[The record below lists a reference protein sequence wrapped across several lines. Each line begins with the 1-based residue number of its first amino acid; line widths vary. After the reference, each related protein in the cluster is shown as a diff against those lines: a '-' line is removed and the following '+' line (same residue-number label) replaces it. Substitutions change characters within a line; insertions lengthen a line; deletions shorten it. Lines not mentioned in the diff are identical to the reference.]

1 MDELQKTDLK
11 KMLPTYLRAIGVTYR
26 NNNMYNCP
34 LCGSGTGK
42 HGTAAF
48 HVTEELWKCHACGKG
63 GDIFTLAGELEK
75 TTDFAKQVNAV
86 YKALNIDEPRPNQER
101 DYKMQQPIP
110 QQKPSQNYTDFLR
123 DCAQNGADYFKSR
136 GLSAETI
143 SRFKLGTI
151 NTTTLSHYTASLQL
165 SKGLRVG
172 DVTIPYFNTKGEI
185 VYFIARA
192 TNIEPNEK
200 SNLPKFKK
208 PPTEQAGAEPP
219 YLTCDIATA
228 NEPIFITEAQID
240 ALSIYEA
247 GGKAVAVGGT
257 GIDKLTADETWTTLK
272 NSKLPVVLAF
282 DNDEAGRKA
291 TNKAIETLKAAGVKY
306 YLFPHVEG
314 CKDINDILLNDRA
327 KLVERVNEIKQ
338 ECLPFIAHTIP
349 TGELLDSIIAEIN
362 EDKEREAITT
372 GFAGIDEIL
381 NGGLHPAFY
390 VIGAISSLG
399 KTALVLQIADN
410 VAKQGRDVLFF
421 SLEMSRKELV
431 ARSLSRGTCEYVNK
445 FGTWYIDNKR
455 VIPKAGLTVSNI
467 LLGNIANKEQAAA
480 LQYGQMMY
488 KKEAGQHVY
497 IAEGTGNVGYEEVR
511 RMVAGHVFRHG
522 IAPVVI
528 VDYVQLL
535 ALADERNIADKQKID
550 QAIMELKRISRDFN
564 TPVIGISSLNRQSY
578 NEPMGMAAYKESGI
592 IEYTADVLIGLNFK
606 DLEKPID
613 ETPAD
618 RKAGKARQQKDPL
631 TVRAENDKKKKNA
644 EPIEISFNVLK
655 NRNGVTGKTTLHFI
669 SMFNYFEDAPKQKET
684 AHKPQPATDKKGI
697 ETKQELDELAK
708 LFGGEVIEVR

>member
-1 MDELQKTDLK
+1 MDELQKTDIK

-48 HVTEELWKCHACGKG
+48 HVTGELWKCHACGKG
-63 GDIFTLAGELEK
+63 GDIFTLAGELEN

-86 YKALNIDEPRPNQER
+86 CQALNIDELRTSREEHKEMTTKNTPPTEES
-101 DYKMQQPIP
+101 K
-110 QQKPSQNYTDFLR
+110 KATVNYTAFLKS
-123 DCAQNGADYFKSR
+123 CAANGADYFKQR
-136 GLSAETI
+136 GLSEETI
-143 SRFKLGTI
+143 KRFKLGTI
-151 NTTTLSHYTASLQL
+151 DTTTLANYTANLQL

-185 VYFIARA
+185 VYFMARA

-228 NEPIFITEAQID
+228 NEPIFFTESQID

-257 GIDKLTADETWTTLK
+257 GIDKLTADETWTKLK
-272 NSKLPVVLAF
+272 DNKLPVVLAF

-291 TNKAIETLKAAGVKY
+291 TNKGIEALKAAGIKY
-306 YLFPHVEG
+306 CLFPHVEG

-362 EDKEREAITT
+362 EDKERKAITT

-445 FGTWYIDNKR
+445 FGAWYIDNKR
-455 VIPKAGLTVSNI
+455 VVPKAGLTVSNI
-467 LLGNIANKEQAAA
+467 LLGNIAHKEQAAA

-488 KKEAGQHVY
+488 KQGAGQHMY
-497 IAEGTGNVGYEEVR
+497 IVEGTGNVGHEEIR
-511 RMVAGHVFRHG
+511 RMVAWHTAKHG
-522 IAPVVI
+522 TAPIVV

-535 ALADERNIADKQKID
+535 SLADERNIADKQKID

-564 TPVIGISSLNRQSY
+564 TPVIGISSLNRKSY
-578 NEPMGMAAYKESGI
+578 NDPVGFDAFKESGI

-606 DLEKPID
+606 ELETEDD
-613 ETPAD
+613 ETATD
-618 RKAGKARQQKDPL
+618 KKAGKAKGPKNPI
-631 TVRAENDKKKKNA
+631 TVRNENNQKKKNA

-655 NRNGVTGKTTLHFI
+655 NRNGLTGSTPLHFI
-669 SMFNYFEDAPKQKET
+669 SMFNYFEDAPKQKT
-684 AHKPQPATDKKGI
+684 KAHKSEAAQKAADF
-697 ETKQELDELAK
+697 AK